1 MKKLFTSLI
10 LLVAGVL
17 FSQLHAAD
25 LTIAGTAVTTSNA
38 SNIKPTGL
46 TSGTISYDFD
56 DKKLI
61 LDNVTFSSTST
72 TAFINNTG
80 VIDLNILVKGTCN
93 ITNGGVGI
101 DVSQNTKI
109 RGYYYCDKLTLTTTA
124 GSYTGLRPRNSAT
137 VNVSWLDLNIYASW
151 PVTGDGKET
160 LSLACVKFYAKTNNS
175 NYTKA
180 ISYLKSL
187 TLLDMVYE
195 NGSYKFSNGS
205 VVDGSGNV
213 PSTVSIIPTLR
224 VGAYNINV
232 SGSGDVIPQSA
243 AGVTAGSVT
252 WDRSTKTIKF
262 DGATQKL
269 TDEHSVSNNGVD
281 GLNILY
287 AGSNTVT
294 TTVDIIK
301 SRKNLTL
308 SGNGNTSD
316 AVSMTST
323 GSSGNWGI
331 WMTDSNLTIKNLAL
345 TIKANSYGIRSQ
357 GSKSALNI
365 SYSTVL
371 IYSNDANGQAVGN
384 FVKCNLTGC
393 DVGLPIDACYRTALK
408 GIGSPDALV
417 PSVYINKIS
426 TYYPVY
432 IFGHHLNNVNSSA
445 FEELTSGTISYDA
458 TNKVLTLNGATLENV
473 ANNTNAA
480 IQLTDVNITLTG
492 TNKITSKGSCI
503 WPQGTVEINGD
514 GNMTAKST
522 ENSGISV
529 IGTNSKI
536 SLKTSNYFM
545 VNAARY
551 GYYGNNTDILT
562 LQKNTADTYG
572 YRFQG
577 NEGAMYNIGTLTL
590 DNMDYSHAFTTT
602 RSDFYFEDKKVKQTG
617 GSIVKDSYGVN
628 FSSIK
633 EKLNLYVGGK
643 QLNRVLPESY
653 KIYVG
658 SPYITSANGSSPAIY
673 YEPSTKT
680 LTLDNATLK
689 DSTMNMPAITSY
701 LAELNIQ
708 IKGTNNIETNK
719 RGIQIKANNGNTTIK
734 GGTKDVLNI
743 KTPSAASLYILAD
756 ANNLNNTL
764 TLNGAQISLESS
776 SYALCGQNGTF
787 GETLIMNNGAAIKA
801 SGSTMAVG
809 DFASIQ
815 LYDGIKISKPEG
827 ASLSTYN
834 SGKAVIKDGACV
846 KSAVLSNGN
855 SIFDYKLG
863 DVNKDGDVT
872 MADANAVVNY
882 YLSTNKSSMTGFDV
896 DLANVNGDD
905 DITMADANAIVNMY
919 LAGQ

>member
-1 MKKLFTSLI
+1 MKKIFTSLI

-46 TSGTISYDFD
+46 TSGTIKYDFD
-56 DKKLI
+56 NKTLT
-61 LDNVTFSSTST
+61 LDNVTFNSTST
-72 TAFINNTG
+72 TPFIKNEG

-93 ITNGGVGI
+93 ITNGGAGI

-109 RGYYYCDKLTLTTTA
+109 RGYYCCDKLTLTATT
-124 GSYTGLRPRNSAT
+124 GSYTGLYLRNSAT
-137 VNVSWLDLNIYASW
+137 VKVNWLDLNIYASW
-151 PVTGDGKET
+151 PVTGDGKGT

-175 NYTKA
+175 SYTKA
-180 ISYLKSL
+180 ISSLKSL
-187 TLLDMVYE
+187 TLLDMIYE
-195 NGSYKFSNGS
+195 NGSYKFSNGN

-224 VGAYNINV
+224 VGAYNVNV
-232 SGSGDVIPQSA
+232 SASENDIIPRSA

-269 TDEHSVSNNGVD
+269 TGEHSVCNNGVD
-281 GLNILY
+281 DLNISY

-323 GSSGNWGI
+323 GSSDNWGI
-331 WMTDSNLTIKNLAL
+331 WMTDSNLTIKNLNL
-345 TIKANSYGIRSQ
+345 TMSTNSYGIRSQ

-365 SYSTVL
+365 SNSNVY
-371 IYSNDANGQAVGN
+371 IYTTNGQAVRN
-384 FVKCNLTGC
+384 FVKCDLTGC
-393 DVGLPIDACYRTALK
+393 DVNNNGNVCYRTALK
-408 GIGSPDALV
+408 GFGTPDALI
-417 PSVYINKIS
+417 SNVYIKKIS

-432 IFGHHLNNVNSSA
+432 IFGHHLNNVNYSA

-480 IQLTDVNITLTG
+480 IKLTDVNITLTG
-492 TNKITSKGSCI
+492 TNTITSKGSCI
-503 WPQGTVEINGD
+503 WPQGTVEINGT

-529 IGTNSKI
+529 FGTNSKI

-551 GYYGNNTDILT
+551 GYYGNSDDILT
-562 LQKNTADTYG
+562 LQKNTADLYG
-572 YRFQG
+572 YGFQG

-590 DNMDYSHAFTTT
+590 DNMDYSLGYTTD

-617 GSIVKDSYGVN
+617 GSIVKDSRGVG

-643 QLNRVLPESY
+643 QLNRVNSVNN

-658 SPYITSANGSSPAIY
+658 SPNITSANGSSPAIY

-689 DSTMNMPAITSY
+689 DNNMSMPAISSY

-708 IKGTNNIETNK
+708 IKGTNNIETNY

-734 GGTKDVLNI
+734 GGKTDVLNI
-743 KTPSAASLYILAD
+743 KTPYDVSFYILAD
-756 ANNLNNTL
+756 NNNKNNTL
-764 TLNGAQISLESS
+764 TLDGAQISLENS
-776 SYALCGQNGTF
+776 SYGLCGKDGTF
-787 GETLIMNNGAAIKA
+787 GETLIMNNGAAVKA
-801 SGSTMAVG
+801 SGSSMAVG
-809 DFASIQ
+809 DLASIQ

-834 SGKAVIKDGACV
+834 SGKAVMKDGACV
-846 KSAVLSNGN
+846 KSVVLSNGN
-855 SIFDYKLG
+855 SIFDYQLG
-863 DVNKDGDVT
+863 DVNKDGSVT
-872 MADANAVVNY
+872 MSDANAVVNY
-882 YLSTNKSSMTGFDV
+882 YLSTNKSSMAGFDV

-905 DITMADANAIVNMY
+905 DITMSDANAIVNMY

>member
-1 MKKLFTSLI
+1 MKKIFTSLI
-10 LLVAGVL
+10 LFVAGVL

-46 TSGTISYDFD
+46 TSGTIKYDFD
-56 DKKLI
+56 NKTLT
-61 LDNVTFSSTST
+61 LDNVTFNSTST
-72 TAFINNTG
+72 TPFIKNEG
-80 VIDLNILVKGTCN
+80 VIDLNILVNGTCN
-93 ITNGGVGI
+93 ITNGGAGI

-109 RGYYYCDKLTLTTTA
+109 RGFNYCDKLTLTTTA

-137 VNVSWLDLNIYASW
+137 VRVTWLDLNIYASW

-160 LSLACVKFYAKTNNS
+160 LSLTCVKFYAKTNNS

-180 ISYLKSL
+180 ISDLKSL
-187 TLLDMVYE
+187 TLLNMVYE
-195 NGSYKFSNGS
+195 NGSYKFSNGN

-213 PSTVSIIPTLR
+213 PSTVSILPTLR
-224 VGAYNINV
+224 VGAYNVNV
-232 SGSGDVIPQSA
+232 SGSDIIPRSG

-252 WDRSTKTIKF
+252 WDYDTKTIKF

-269 TDEHSVSNNGVD
+269 TDEYSVCNNGVD
-281 GLNILY
+281 DLNISY

-323 GSSGNWGI
+323 GSKGNWGI
-331 WMTDSNLTIKNLAL
+331 WMTDSNLTIKNLTL
-345 TIKANSYGIRSQ
+345 TLKANFYGIRSQ

-365 SYSTVL
+365 SYSNVL
-371 IYSNDANGQAVGN
+371 IYSNEADGEAVRN
-384 FVKCNLTGC
+384 FVKCDLTGC

-417 PSVYINKIS
+417 SSVYIKKIS
-426 TYYPVY
+426 TYYPVS
-432 IFGHHLNNVNSSA
+432 IFGHRLNNVNYSA

-473 ANNTNAA
+473 ADKTNAA
-480 IQLTDVNITLTG
+480 IQLTDVNITLAG
-492 TNKITSKGSCI
+492 TNTITSKGSCI
-503 WPQGTVEINGD
+503 WPQGTVEINGT

-529 IGTNSKI
+529 IGSNSKI
-536 SLKTSNYFM
+536 SLKTSSYFF

-590 DNMDYSHAFTTT
+590 DNMDYSLGYTTD

-617 GSIVKDSYGVN
+617 GSIVKDSRGVG

-643 QLNRVLPESY
+643 QLNRVNSVNN

-658 SPYITSANGSSPAIY
+658 SPNITSANGSSPAIY

-689 DSTMNMPAITSY
+689 DNNMSMPAITSY

-708 IKGTNNIETNK
+708 IKGTNNIETNN

-734 GGTKDVLNI
+734 GGKTDVLNI

-756 ANNLNNTL
+756 ANNKNNTL

-776 SYALCGQNGTF
+776 SYALCGHNGTL
-787 GETLIMNNGAAIKA
+787 GETLIMNNGAAVKA

-809 DFASIQ
+809 DLASIQ

-834 SGKAVIKDGACV
+834 SGKAVVKDGACV

-855 SIFDYKLG
+855 SIFDYQLG
-863 DVNKDGDVT
+863 DVNKDGAVT
-872 MADANAVVNY
+872 MSDANAVVNY
-882 YLSTNKSSMTGFDV
+882 YLSTNKSSMVGFDV

-905 DITMADANAIVNMY
+905 DITMSDANAIVNMY
-919 LAGQ
+919 LGGQ